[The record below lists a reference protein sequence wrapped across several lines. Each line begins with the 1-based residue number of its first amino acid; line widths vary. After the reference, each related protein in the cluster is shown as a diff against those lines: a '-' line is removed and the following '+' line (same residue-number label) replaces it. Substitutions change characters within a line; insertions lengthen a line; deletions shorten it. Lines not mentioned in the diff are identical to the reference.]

1 MYIREHETRD
11 INMSIGVNSGYDA
24 AAAQRAAEEEARRR
38 AEEEERRRAEEKK
51 RAQEAQQEQE
61 RKAAEEAQQ
70 QEEQSVFEEE
80 QNSGLKTQEIKNYD
94 EWIQSLHDRGLRTTN
109 IGNGEADFSDY
120 GNALST
126 DLQQRILNSFDNDQD
141 YVLQQNLA
149 ALFTDGNFEGQG
161 DIMAKCKQM
170 GIDVKCEYVSTS
182 YIVDNK
188 YNGVY
193 NKDHA
198 TNGAIAVYTFS
209 DGKGGEIV
217 IADANGNGGLE
228 TEELFANEILSGIA
242 SDLKA
247 DASKNVKGSYS
258 SNGGGNNVGKI
269 MNSILNGKTKSFS
282 DLVKAL
288 KDLENAADSEGEEVG
303 DKKVISRAS
312 FDQMVREKAEELVE
326 EDGLQYSV
334 AYNKALD
341 AVNKE
346 YAV

>member
-1 MYIREHETRD
+1 MTV
-11 INMSIGVNSGYDA
+11 GVNSGYDA
-24 AAAQRAAEEEARRR
+24 AAAKRAAEEK
-38 AEEEERRRAEEKK
+38 ERRKAEEKK
-51 RAQEAQQEQE
+51 RAQEAQREQE
-61 RKAAEEAQQ
+61 RKNTEEAAQK
-70 QEEQSVFEEE
+70 EKEKEQSVFEKE
-80 QNSGLKTQEIKNYD
+80 QNSGLKTQKIKNYD
-94 EWIQSLHDRGLRTTN
+94 EWIQSLNDRGLITTN

-149 ALFTDGNFEGQG
+149 ALFTDGNFEGQN

-182 YIVDNK
+182 YIADNK
-188 YNGVY
+188 YDGVH

-198 TNGAIAVYTFS
+198 TNGSIAVYTFS

-247 DASKNVKGSYS
+247 DASKNVKGAYSS
-258 SNGGGNNVGKI
+258 SNGGARNVGEI

-282 DLVKAL
+282 DLIKAL
-288 KDLENAADSEGEEVG
+288 KKLENMANSEDEEAG

-312 FDQMVREKAEELVE
+312 FDQMVKEKAEELVE
-326 EDGLQYSV
+326 EDRLQYSV

>member
-1 MYIREHETRD
+1 
-11 INMSIGVNSGYDA
+11 MSVGVNTGYDA

-38 AEEEERRRAEEKK
+38 AEEEERRKAEEKK
-51 RAQEAQQEQE
+51 RAQEAQKEQE
-61 RKAAEEAQQ
+61 RKDAEEAQEKAN
-70 QEEQSVFEEE
+70 EESVFEEE
-80 QNSGLKTQEIKNYD
+80 ETDGLKRQEIKNYD
-94 EWIQSLHDRGLRTTN
+94 EWIESLHARGLNTTHIN
-109 IGNGEADFSDY
+109 NGEANFSDY

-141 YVLQQNLA
+141 YVLQQTLA
-149 ALFTDGNFEGQG
+149 ALFTDGNFENQG
-161 DIMAKCKQM
+161 DIYAKCKAL
-170 GIDVKCEYVSTS
+170 GISVSCEYVATT

-188 YNGVY
+188 AAGF

-198 TNGAIAVYTFS
+198 TNGHIAVYTFS

-247 DASKNVKGSYS
+247 DASKNVHGSFS
-258 SNGGGNNVGKI
+258 SSGGGRGDI
-269 MNSILNGKTKSFS
+269 GAQLNSILNGKTKSFS
-282 DLVKAL
+282 ELLKEL
-288 KDLENAADSEGEEVG
+288 KDLQEQSEEEKEELG
-303 DKKVISRAS
+303 NRKVISRAT

-326 EDGLQYSV
+326 EESLQFSV
-334 AYNKALD
+334 AYNRALE
-341 AVNKE
+341 VINKE